1 MIKWIP
7 KIISM
12 LGLWGAVALVIIYID
27 PQLLKDILIPGLYLP
42 FYILLL
48 ISLWYT
54 ISLVTKNILHS
65 LIMSLIF
72 ITALLLSMFKLMHA
86 GLIAVI
92 LLTLV
97 IESVY
102 IYRHNEKNS
111 KHNELENRES
121 SI

>member
-1 MIKWIP
+1 
-7 KIISM
+7 M
-12 LGLWGAVALVIIYID
+12 LGLWGAVALVIVYID

-42 FYILLL
+42 FYILVL
-48 ISLWYT
+48 IALWYT

-72 ITALLLSMFKLMHA
+72 ITALMLSMFKLTHV